1 MKMKLKFIDRKYYS
15 IIGSLSIALAVCL
28 IMILINAITG
38 KSLYYLYLP
47 YNILLAFISPII
59 AIILKKRLDTEPWL
73 KLSNIILTFFLI
85 IFLPNS
91 FYMITDLI
99 HVQDIIGIDV
109 LYNIIFTNLAIFI
122 GLIAG
127 FIGLYVLH
135 VELLKR
141 IYYKYAHVIIG
152 ILIIAISFAVYLGR
166 YLRWNS
172 WDIVIN
178 PTGILFD
185 ASDTL
190 IHPSTHPVFF
200 PIMIAL
206 SLTIGTMYIVIW
218 QFIKFFKQ
226 NS

>member
-1 MKMKLKFIDRKYYS
+1 MRFKFIDRKYYP
-15 IIGSLSIALAVCL
+15 IIGSLLIALVVCL
-28 IMILINAITG
+28 VMILINAVTA
-38 KSLYYLYLP
+38 KTSYYFFLP
-47 YNILLAFISPII
+47 YNIFLAFFSPTF
-59 AIILKKRLDTEPWL
+59 AIILKNRLHTQPWL
-73 KLSNIILTFFLI
+73 KPSNLILTFLLL

-99 HVQDIIGIDV
+99 HVQYIIGIDV

-127 FIGLYVLH
+127 FISLYIFH

-141 IYYKYAHVIIG
+141 TYHRYAHIIIG
-152 ILIIAISFAVYLGR
+152 ILIIAISFAIYLGR

-172 WDIVIN
+172 WDILLN
-178 PTGILFD
+178 PSGILFD
-185 ASDTL
+185 TSDTL

-200 PIMIAL
+200 PIMFAF
-206 SLTIGTMYIVIW
+206 SFAIGVMYLVIW
-218 QFIKFFKQ
+218 QFIKYFKQ